1 MCQLSW
7 EMRVTGTRRQQREK
21 REVDRLGRDSRKR
34 SDRPA
39 DRAKALGATFT
50 LLALLAGW
58 VLVPRMGKQ
67 EGGTKGH
74 PGISPPAEAKG

>member
-7 EMRVTGTRRQQREK
+7 EMRVTGTRRQEREK

-58 VLVPRMGKQ
+58 VLVPRIG
-67 EGGTKGH
+67 EAGGGH
-74 PGISPPAEAKG
+74 